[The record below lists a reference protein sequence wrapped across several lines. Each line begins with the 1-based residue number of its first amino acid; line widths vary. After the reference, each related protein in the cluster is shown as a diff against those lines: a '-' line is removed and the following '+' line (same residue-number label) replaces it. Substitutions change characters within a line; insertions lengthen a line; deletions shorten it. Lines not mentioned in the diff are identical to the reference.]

1 MGSDKKSKKRDKGER
16 SGDRDKKRKSDAALD
31 APSEQ

>member
-16 SGDRDKKRKSDAALD
+16 SENRDKKRKSDAALD
-31 APSEQ
+31 APAEQ